1 MPLHHVLLASV
12 LLSSALLSACGH
24 SRPATAPPP
33 APRTSH
39 LTNGE
44 AHAELNGIRHWYRVA
59 AAERG
64 TVPLVIVHGGPGGNV
79 WNFERTIG
87 PELERFSTVVYY
99 EQRGSG
105 RSAPPA
111 SKDDYSVPLLVS
123 DLDALRRHLGVERM
137 ALLGF
142 SFGGELALEYAL
154 AHPEGVDRLLL
165 QAPSVGPAERQDLI
179 QLHGFESI
187 TTGELNAVV
196 RALLREPGPPGER
209 LEKVWGRVDSATVD
223 RFLFEDPALA
233 RRNRAMWK
241 ESGLRN
247 TGDMHRA
254 LLRNRNPEP
263 LALRARAVTAPVLVL
278 VGLHDRNVGVDPA
291 RDLVRALP
299 DARLVLFERSAH
311 FPDMEEPGKY
321 AAAVRDFLLQGRQ
334 P

>member
-1 MPLHHVLLASV
+1 VHLHRVLLACAI
-12 LLSSALLSACGH
+12 LSSSLLAACGH
-24 SRPATAPPP
+24 SRPVAAP
-33 APRTSH
+33 AAQTPRASR
-39 LTNGE
+39 LTDGE
-44 AHAELNGIRHWYRVA
+44 AHVELNGIRHWYRVA

-105 RSAPPA
+105 RSSPPA
-111 SKDDYSVPLLVS
+111 SKDDYSLPLLVS
-123 DLDALRRHLGVERM
+123 DLDALRRHLGVERLS
-137 ALLGF
+137 LLGF
-142 SFGGELALEYAL
+142 SFGSELALEYAL
-154 AHPEGVDRLLL
+154 AHPEAVEKLLL
-165 QAPSVGPAERQDLI
+165 QAPSVGPAERQDVI
-179 QLHGFESI
+179 QLHGFESV
-187 TTGELNAVV
+187 TTGELNATV
-196 RALLREPGPPGER
+196 RAILREPGTPAER
-209 LEKVWGRVDSATVD
+209 LEKVWGRVDTATVD
-223 RFLFEDPALA
+223 RFLFEDAEVA

-254 LLRNRNPEP
+254 LLRNRDPEP
-263 LALRARAVTAPVLVL
+263 LSLRARAVTAPVLVL

-291 RDLVRALP
+291 RDLVRVLP
-299 DARLVLFERSAH
+299 RARLVLFERSAH

-321 AAAVRDFLLQGRQ
+321 ASAVREFLS